1 MPYLLLLI
9 SIILSTGRNIFSKR
23 IAQIPFGSRE
33 FFLHQFVIFAFG
45 GIAIAL
51 LGQVPWKAISSLTL
65 ICALIYSTV
74 LICAQWFYTS
84 ALSQGNTA
92 LCSTVYSMGFIIP
105 TVSGALFWM
114 EKFTFIDLI
123 GILCAVATIIFS
135 KSSSG
140 NSDKTA
146 FKCFFIPLIIAMLS
160 SGSLGIIQK
169 IHQKSQFA
177 GERGSL
183 LLIAF
188 ILASAI
194 SLVASALCKNKCDN
208 VIPKRT
214 LPIASLI
221 GLFFGC
227 CNLLNTTLAGLLDTA
242 IFFPTLN
249 IGIIF
254 LTTLSGAIIY
264 KERITR
270 KELTVLLCGSAS
282 ILLLN
287 LF

>member
-1 MPYLLLLI
+1 MPYLLLLT

-23 IAQIPFGSRE
+23 ISKIPFGSKE
-33 FFLHQFVIFAFG
+33 FFLHQFVIFVFG
-45 GIAIAL
+45 GVAVTL
-51 LGQVPWKAISSLTL
+51 LGQIPWKAISPLTL
-65 ICALIYSTV
+65 LCAVIYGTV

-84 ALSQGNTA
+84 ALSYGNTA

-105 TVSGALFWM
+105 TVSGALFWS
-114 EKFTFIDLI
+114 ENFTFIDLV
-123 GILCAVATIIFS
+123 GVLLAVFTILFS

-140 NSDKTA
+140 NRDNTA
-146 FKCFFIPLIIAMLS
+146 FKRFFIPLFIAMLG
-160 SGSLGIIQK
+160 SGTLGIIQK
-169 IHQKSQFA
+169 IHQKSPFA
-177 GERGSL
+177 NERGTL

-188 ILASAI
+188 ILAATV
-194 SLVASALCKNKCDN
+194 SLAASLLCKNKCSGAN
-208 VIPKRT
+208 PKLT
-214 LPIASLI
+214 LPFASLI

-254 LTTLSGAIIY
+254 LTTLSGAIFY
-264 KERITR
+264 KEKITHR
-270 KELTVLLCGSAS
+270 ELTVLLCGSAS